1 MTKTPDVVFLFDVD
15 NTLIDNDRVQAHL
28 KEHLEQ
34 TYGVAARDRYW
45 EILEELRNELGYVDY
60 LGALE
65 RFRIEAMHRPD
76 VLRMSSWL
84 VDYPFADRL
93 YPGALDAVKHVQ
105 QWGTAVIL
113 SDGDAVFQPRKV
125 ERSGL
130 WHAFDDRVLIY
141 IHKEQELDDVERLY
155 PADHYVLIDDKLRIL
170 SAVKKIWGER
180 VTTVFPKQG
189 HYAFD
194 PKHSGRVSA
203 RGYRAC
209 QDRRSTQLR
218 SVRIPQEELA
228 RQRSQRCAY
237 EEGYRAQAAPRGRSQ
252 PQPAISPLSPRAVAR

>member
-1 MTKTPDVVFLFDVD
+1 
-15 NTLIDNDRVQAHL
+15 VQADL

-34 TYGVAARDRYW
+34 AYGAAARDRYW
-45 EILEELRNELGYVDY
+45 EILEKLRNELGYVDY

-65 RFRIEAMHRPD
+65 RFRIETIHRPD

-84 VDYPFADRL
+84 VDYPFAARV
-93 YPGALDAVKHVQ
+93 YPDAFSAVKHVQ

-130 WHAFDDRVLIY
+130 WRAFDNRVLIY
-141 IHKEQELDDVERLY
+141 VHKEQELDDVERFY

-170 SAVKKIWGER
+170 AAVKKIWGER

-189 HYAFD
+189 HYAHD
-194 PKHSGRVSA
+194 PKILSEFPPA
-203 RGYRAC
+203 
-209 QDRRSTQLR
+209 D
-218 SVRIPQEELA
+218 IKLA
-228 RQRSQRCAY
+228 RIGDLITCD
-237 EEGYRAQAAPRGRSQ
+237 
-252 PQPAISPLSPRAVAR
+252 LSSRLLQ

>member
-1 MTKTPDVVFLFDVD
+1 MTGTPDVVFLFDVD

-34 TYGVAARDRYW
+34 TYGAATRDRYW

-65 RFRIEAMHRPD
+65 RYRIEALHRPE

-105 QWGTAVIL
+105 QWGDPVIL

-130 WHAFDDRVLIY
+130 WNAFGSRILIY

-155 PADHYVLIDDKLRIL
+155 PAGHYVLIDDKLRIL
-170 SAVKKIWGER
+170 SAVKEIWGTR

-194 PKHSGRVSA
+194 SN
-203 RGYRAC
+203 
-209 QDRRSTQLR
+209 
-218 SVRIPQEELA
+218 ELA
-228 RQRSQRCAY
+228 KYPPADIELAKIADLLAY
-237 EEGYRAQAAPRGRSQ
+237 DL
-252 PQPAISPLSPRAVAR
+252 PAFLEKR

>member
-1 MTKTPDVVFLFDVD
+1 MAKAPNVVFLFDVD

-28 KEHLEQ
+28 KEHLAE
-34 TYGVAARDRYW
+34 TYGTATRDRYW
-45 EILEELRNELGYVDY
+45 EILEQLREELGYVDY

-65 RFRIEAMHRPD
+65 RYRVEALHRPE

-105 QWGTAVIL
+105 QWGTPVIL

-130 WHAFDDRVLIY
+130 WQAFDGRVLIY
-141 IHKEQELDDVERLY
+141 IHKEQELDDVVRLY
-155 PADHYVLIDDKLRIL
+155 PADHYVMIDDKLRIL
-170 SAVKKIWGER
+170 SAVKKIWRER

-194 PKHSGRVSA
+194 PDILA
-203 RGYRAC
+203 ECPPA
-209 QDRRSTQLR
+209 D
-218 SVRIPQEELA
+218 IELA
-228 RQRSQRCAY
+228 KIGDLVAY
-237 EEGYRAQAAPRGRSQ
+237 DLPALLGRK
-252 PQPAISPLSPRAVAR
+252 

>member
-1 MTKTPDVVFLFDVD
+1 
-15 NTLIDNDRVQAHL
+15 
-28 KEHLEQ
+28 
-34 TYGVAARDRYW
+34 
-45 EILEELRNELGYVDY
+45 LGYVDY

-65 RFRIEAMHRPD
+65 RFRIETIHRPD

-84 VDYPFADRL
+84 VDYPFAARL
-93 YPGALDAVKHVQ
+93 YPDALGAVKHVQ

-141 IHKEQELDDVERLY
+141 VHKEQELDDVERFY

-170 SAVKKIWGER
+170 AAVKKIWGER

-189 HYAFD
+189 HYAHD
-194 PKHSGRVSA
+194 PKILA
-203 RGYRAC
+203 EFPPA
-209 QDRRSTQLR
+209 DL
-218 SVRIPQEELA
+218 ELA
-228 RQRSQRCAY
+228 RIGDLITCDLPAFL
-237 EEGYRAQAAPRGRSQ
+237 ENHAALPR
-252 PQPAISPLSPRAVAR
+252 L

>member
-28 KEHLEQ
+28 SEHLEQ
-34 TYGVAARDRYW
+34 TYGAAARDRYW
-45 EILEELRNELGYVDY
+45 EIFEQLRSELGYADY

-65 RFRIEAMHRPD
+65 RYRTEDLHCPE

-93 YPGALDAVKHVQ
+93 YPRALDAVKHVQ
-105 QWGTAVIL
+105 QWGTIVIL

-130 WHAFDDRVLIY
+130 WHAFENRVLIY
-141 IHKEQELDDVERLY
+141 IHKEQELDDVRRHY

-170 SAVKKIWGER
+170 STVKKFWGES

-189 HYAFD
+189 HYALD
-194 PKHSGRVSA
+194 PKTLA
-203 RGYRAC
+203 EYPPA
-209 QDRRSTQLR
+209 D
-218 SVRIPQEELA
+218 IELA
-228 RQRSQRCAY
+228 SIGDLLNY
-237 EEGYRAQAAPRGRSQ
+237 D
-252 PQPAISPLSPRAVAR
+252 LSSFLKKN

>member
-28 KEHLEQ
+28 SEHLEQ
-34 TYGVAARDRYW
+34 TYGAATRDRYW
-45 EILEELRNELGYVDY
+45 EIFEQLRSELGYADY

-65 RFRIEAMHRPD
+65 RYRMEDLHRPEL
-76 VLRMSSWL
+76 LRMSNWL

-93 YPGALDAVKHVQ
+93 YPHALDAVKHVQ
-105 QWGTAVIL
+105 QWGTVVIL

-130 WHAFDDRVLIY
+130 WHLFDNRVLIY
-141 IHKEQELDDVERLY
+141 IHKEQELDDVGRLY

-170 SAVKKIWGER
+170 AAVKKIWGDN

-189 HYAFD
+189 HYALD
-194 PKHSGRVSA
+194 SQTLAEYPPA
-203 RGYRAC
+203 
-209 QDRRSTQLR
+209 D
-218 SVRIPQEELA
+218 IELA
-228 RQRSQRCAY
+228 SIGDLLNY
-237 EEGYRAQAAPRGRSQ
+237 D
-252 PQPAISPLSPRAVAR
+252 LSSFLKKN